1 MKRFISIILI
11 LCMLSVLLVSCGSS
25 NNDDEKN
32 LNSQYSIG
40 LAYEVSE
47 KNANECIITGI
58 GSCTDKNIVVPPY
71 INGMKVVGV
80 KDGAFSPKSQEVAL
94 SGKIGE
100 FIAEEVTDSMLE
112 GVGSEENT
120 SNETDN
126 TETNQ
131 SGGIMF
137 DKIQSGIYID
147 NNAGGPLFEF
157 NGSSTPGV
165 NYEVGTNEPI
175 ELTEIE
181 SIQIPYTV
189 TQIGEEAFYGCEDL
203 ATINAHA
210 SLSAIGKDAFKE
222 TAYYNN
228 PQNWEGGQVLYLGNY
243 LLTVS
248 SNYTGEFTVKEG
260 TTMVADQ
267 AFYQCSYI
275 TTVNMADTVKTVGS
289 FAFYGCTNLTTY
301 NFSTSNTITY
311 ANGAFDGCV
320 SFKYEIFSP
329 DGTLVNPDA
338 KEEETKK
345 PTEFDKVT
353 SAQFNEIKGNR
364 HNSYTIEITSN
375 ESNEKQMIYVDY
387 ANRQYNVIQDD
398 CIVKEV
404 YSDGLGT
411 YMYVGNNIYPTT
423 AEIPDP
429 MSILNDL
436 EYEDIGIYD
445 ASINTYAYFTGDTEA
460 NRIELGF
467 KDGDK
472 LVYLKVI
479 VDGEEITTRFY
490 DFNATSRIG
499 LYSFNKWAGKF
510 YWFKTCNFCCKINKS
525 CL

>member
-11 LCMLSVLLVSCGSS
+11 LCMLSVLLVSCGNSDTDT
-25 NNDDEKN
+25 DDGKQS
-32 LNSQYSIG
+32 LVSQYSLG

-80 KDGAFSPKSQEVAL
+80 KEGAFSPKKQEVAL
-94 SGKIGE
+94 GVKVGE
-100 FIAEEVTDSMLE
+100 FIAENVTDTMLE
-112 GVGSEENT
+112 NMGSEENA

-126 TETNQ
+126 TEVNQ
-131 SGGIMF
+131 GGGIVF
-137 DKIQSGIYID
+137 DKFY
-147 NNAGGPLFEF
+147 AGVQIEG
-157 NGSSTPGV
+157 NGTNPFFSTNESYNPGV

-175 ELTEIE
+175 ELTKIE

-275 TTVNMADTVKTVGS
+275 TIVNMADTVKTVGS
-289 FAFYGCTNLTTY
+289 YAFYGCTNLTTY
-301 NFSTSNTITY
+301 NYSTSSKITY

-329 DGTLVNPDA
+329 NGTLVNPDA
-338 KEEETKK
+338 KEEETKN
-345 PTEFDKVT
+345 PNEFDKVT
-353 SAQFNEIKGNR
+353 SEQFNAIKENR
-364 HNSYTIEITSN
+364 HNSYTVEITSN

-387 ANRQYNVIQDD
+387 ANRQYNLIQDD

-404 YSDGLGT
+404 YSDGFNT
-411 YMYVGNNIYPTT
+411 YMYVGNNIYQTT
-423 AEIPDP
+423 FEIPDP

-445 ASINTYAYFTGDTEA
+445 ASTNTYAYFTGEGEA

-490 DFNATSRIG
+490 DFDATSIRVLDKSEIDFNVTVDANGERIE
-499 LYSFNKWAGKF
+499 
-510 YWFKTCNFCCKINKS
+510 
-525 CL
+525 

>member
-1 MKRFISIILI
+1 
-11 LCMLSVLLVSCGSS
+11 
-25 NNDDEKN
+25 
-32 LNSQYSIG
+32 
-40 LAYEVSE
+40 
-47 KNANECIITGI
+47 
-58 GSCTDKNIVVPPY
+58 
-71 INGMKVVGV
+71 
-80 KDGAFSPKSQEVAL
+80 
-94 SGKIGE
+94 
-100 FIAEEVTDSMLE
+100 
-112 GVGSEENT
+112 
-120 SNETDN
+120 
-126 TETNQ
+126 
-131 SGGIMF
+131 
-137 DKIQSGIYID
+137 
-147 NNAGGPLFEF
+147 
-157 NGSSTPGV
+157 
-165 NYEVGTNEPI
+165 
-175 ELTEIE
+175 
-181 SIQIPYTV
+181 
-189 TQIGEEAFYGCEDL
+189 
-203 ATINAHA
+203 
-210 SLSAIGKDAFKE
+210 
-222 TAYYNN
+222 
-228 PQNWEGGQVLYLGNY
+228 
-243 LLTVS
+243 
-248 SNYTGEFTVKEG
+248 
-260 TTMVADQ
+260 MVADQ

-289 FAFYGCTNLTTY
+289 YAFYGCTNLTTY

-345 PTEFDKVT
+345 PNEFDKVT

-404 YSDGLGT
+404 YSDGFGT

-445 ASINTYAYFTGDTEA
+445 ASTNTYAYFTGEGEA

-490 DFNATSRIG
+490 DFDATSIRVLDKSEIDFNVTVDANGERIE
-499 LYSFNKWAGKF
+499 
-510 YWFKTCNFCCKINKS
+510 
-525 CL
+525 

>member
-47 KNANECIITGI
+47 KNPSECIITGI
-58 GSCTDKNIVVPPY
+58 GSCTDKNIVIPTF

-80 KDGAFSPKSQEVAL
+80 KDGAFSPKATKVAL
-94 SGKIGE
+94 GTKVGE
-100 FIAEEVTDSMLE
+100 FIASDVTGSMLE
-112 GVGSEENT
+112 NIDT
-120 SNETDN
+120 QT
-126 TETNQ
+126 
-131 SGGIMF
+131 SGGIVF
-137 DKIQSGIYID
+137 DQIQGESNINTGEFGVTVNGVYQ
-147 NNAGGPLFEF
+147 PL
-157 NGSSTPGV
+157 GGV
-165 NYEVGTNEPI
+165 NYETGTGTPI
-175 ELTEIE
+175 DLEKIE

-248 SNYTGEFTVKEG
+248 SSYTGEFTVKEG

-345 PTEFDKVT
+345 PNEFDKVT

-404 YSDGLGT
+404 YSDGFGT

-445 ASINTYAYFTGDTEA
+445 ASTNTYAYFTGEGEA

-479 VDGEEITTRFY
+479 IDGEEITTRFY
-490 DFNATSRIG
+490 DFDATSIRI
-499 LYSFNKWAGKF
+499 LD
-510 YWFKTCNFCCKINKS
+510 KS
-525 CL
+525 EIDFSITVDANGERIE